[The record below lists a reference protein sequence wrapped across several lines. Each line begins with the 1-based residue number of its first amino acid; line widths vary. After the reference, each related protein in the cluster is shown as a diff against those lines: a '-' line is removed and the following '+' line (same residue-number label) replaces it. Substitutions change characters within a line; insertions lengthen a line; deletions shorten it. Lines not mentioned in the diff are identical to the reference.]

1 MGKNITIVIIT
12 CVITPILFF
21 IYSITVSV
29 SHQKTEYC
37 YIQGHDNGTISLF
50 AFIKNGSDR
59 QLYKCSELKDCI
71 DAAKLL
77 NCEVK

>member
-21 IYSITVSV
+21 IYSISVSV

-37 YIQGHDNGTISLF
+37 YI
-50 AFIKNGSDR
+50 
-59 QLYKCSELKDCI
+59 
-71 DAAKLL
+71 
-77 NCEVK
+77 